1 MKRILIIEDNNDIRS
16 NLEELLELENY
27 QVISAK
33 NGLIGLEK
41 VLSESPD
48 FIMCDISMPEKN
60 GYEVFAILKSSP
72 YHSKIPFIFLTA
84 SAQEKDIAKG
94 KKLGVDAYITKP
106 FHTDEL
112 LMTIKTLIR

>member
-1 MKRILIIEDNNDIRS
+1 MSIIKSALLLS
-16 NLEELLELENY
+16 NLEEILELENY

-41 VLSESPD
+41 ASSESPD

-60 GYEVFAILKSSP
+60 GYEVFAFLKSSP
-72 YHSKIPFIFLTA
+72 CLSKIPFAFLTA
-84 SAQEKDIAKG
+84 SAQEKDIALG
-94 KKLGVDAYITKP
+94 KSIGVDAYITKP

-112 LMTIKTLIR
+112 LKTIETLIR